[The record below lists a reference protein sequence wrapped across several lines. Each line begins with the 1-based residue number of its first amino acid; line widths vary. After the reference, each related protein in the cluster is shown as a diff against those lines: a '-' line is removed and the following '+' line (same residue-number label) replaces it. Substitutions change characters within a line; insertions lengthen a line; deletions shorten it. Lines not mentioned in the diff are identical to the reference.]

1 MSGTLI
7 FNKPLSFTNT
17 NSYTIGN
24 VFITTSGNVGINIT
38 NPSSALHLSGSLRIS
53 SGGLLATFNSN
64 TVGALVTTGGNIGIN
79 TTSPGYHLDVNGN
92 VRINQLSPNALIV
105 GDPALTGFTSFIV
118 QTASGNLQL
127 GIAPNAGGY
136 STSAA
141 IGDSVIRGTASKSVM
156 LQTGSGSVALCLTT
170 NGNVAIGTTSQN
182 TRLSITPSSTEAKIT
197 LWDDGNTTNHYGFGI
212 SSNSFNYHVS
222 ATGADHVFY
231 AGGKNGNGT
240 ELLRIKGTGLIQAN
254 SFKLIHVFNLGSVT
268 WHTGVNS
275 SNFTVGSGSKMLY
288 FSYAYYCG
296 VTGNVNAYFDIYT
309 SGGSL
314 VTTLTTYFCF
324 NYTGLHMPTTYTT
337 VVSNTTMPAGTYYI
351 RARNDGVT
359 NADDY
364 LYAVLV
370 NYPF

>member
-64 TVGALVTTGGNIGIN
+64 TVGNIFTTGGNIGIN

-92 VRINQLSPNALIV
+92 VRISHPAAYGLTI
-105 GDPALTGFTSFIV
+105 GDPALTGFSTFTV
-118 QTASGNLQL
+118 QTSSGNVEM
-127 GIAPNAGGY
+127 GVAPFNGGL

-141 IGDSVIRGTASKSVM
+141 IGDTIIRGAANRKLI
-156 LQTGSGSVALCLTT
+156 LQTGNGGACMCLTT
-170 NGNVAIGTTSQN
+170 NGNIAIGSTSQN
-182 TRLSITPSSTEAKIT
+182 TRLSITPTATEAKIT
-197 LWDDGNTTNHYGFGI
+197 LWDGGNNTLHYGFGV
-212 SSNSFNYHVS
+212 SGNSFNYHVDT
-222 ATGADHVFY
+222 TGADHVFY

-275 SNFTVGSGSKMLY
+275 SNFTVGNGTKMLY
-288 FSYAYYCG
+288 FSYAYYAST
-296 VTGNVNAYFDIYT
+296 VVNTNAYFDIYT
-309 SGGSL
+309 SGGTL

>member
-38 NPSSALHLSGSLRIS
+38 NPISALHLSGSLRIS

-254 SFKLIHVFNLGSVT
+254 SFKVIHVFNSGSIT
-268 WHTGVNS
+268 WHSGVNS
-275 SNFTVGSGSKMLY
+275 SNFTVGIGTKMLY
-288 FSYAYYCG
+288 LSYTFYSNSIGKVFS
-296 VTGNVNAYFDIYT
+296 YFDIYT
-309 SGGSL
+309 STGTL
-314 VTTLTTYFCF
+314 VTTLSMYLFVNVTFCR
-324 NYTGLHMPTTYTT
+324 MPMTHTEII
-337 VVSNTTMPAGTYYI
+337 SNATMPAGTYYI
-351 RARNDGVT
+351 RARSDGLSNT
-359 NADDY
+359 DDY